1 MQPEMSGSDRSNMPF
16 DLRLS
21 RRGFLRA
28 AGAGAGVVALGPLL
42 AACAPE
48 SVPAPFQGGA
58 AGVVNFANWPLYIDK
73 GTENGRATIPSLR
86 EFERRTGTQVNYR
99 PVVTDG
105 EAFFQQVQPALA
117 AGEPTGWDIMVITN
131 GQTLTKLI
139 NLGYLLELPSGMRPN
154 FDANAG
160 VTVKNPAYDPENRYT
175 MAWQSG
181 ITGFAYN
188 RLLTGRDLTSTQDLF
203 SNEFA
208 GKVGMFGDP
217 VDLPNFALLAAGS
230 NPEEATPDE
239 WMAAAD
245 LLRTQ
250 RADGIVNDSYRQN
263 YVSAL
268 TNGDVA
274 VSMAWS
280 GDIFQSNAKAAAN
293 GGTQLTFV
301 VPDEGALIWTDVMC
315 VPRGAQHTVDAISL
329 MDFVY
334 DPQIA
339 AQIASYLNYITPVP
353 GARDVLQA
361 QAAEASGAERDALL
375 LTATSPLVFP
385 SATDQE
391 KLHSYCVLDTDE
403 AIAEWNDVFG
413 EFYS

>member
-1 MQPEMSGSDRSNMPF
+1 
-16 DLRLS
+16 
-21 RRGFLRA
+21 
-28 AGAGAGVVALGPLL
+28 
-42 AACAPE
+42 
-48 SVPAPFQGGA
+48 
-58 AGVVNFANWPLYIDK
+58 
-73 GTENGRATIPSLR
+73 
-86 EFERRTGTQVNYR
+86 
-99 PVVTDG
+99 
-105 EAFFQQVQPALA
+105 VQPALA
-117 AGEPTGWDIMVITN
+117 AGEPTGWDIIVITN

-139 NLGYLLELPSGMRPN
+139 NLGYLLELPAGMRPN

-160 VTVKNPAYDPENRYT
+160 VTVKNPAYDPDNRYT

-181 ITGFAYN
+181 ITGIAFN
-188 RLLTGRDLTSTQDLF
+188 PRLTGRDLTSMQDLF

-208 GKVGMFGDP
+208 GQVGMFGDP

-239 WMAAAD
+239 WRAAAE

-250 RADGIVNDSYRQN
+250 RAAGVVNDSYRQN

-268 TNGDVA
+268 VNGDVA

-280 GDIFQSNAKAAAN
+280 GDIFQSNAKAVAT

-339 AQIASYLNYITPVP
+339 AQIASSVNYITPVP
-353 GARDVLQA
+353 GAKDVLQTHA
-361 QAAEASGAERDALL
+361 EEASGTEAEALL
-375 LTATSPLVFP
+375 RTATSPLVFP
-385 SATDQE
+385 TEADQA

-403 AIAEWNDVFG
+403 DIAEWNDVFG